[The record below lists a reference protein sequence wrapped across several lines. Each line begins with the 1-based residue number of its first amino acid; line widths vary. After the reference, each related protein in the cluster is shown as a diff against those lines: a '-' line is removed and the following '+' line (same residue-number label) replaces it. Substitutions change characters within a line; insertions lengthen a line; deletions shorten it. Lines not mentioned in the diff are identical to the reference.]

1 MALLSSPPP
10 LTSQTALKIGS
21 PHHPVL
27 SPPFASRFS
36 HLTRRPNR
44 RWHCYYQPRK
54 NLDHIP
60 KQFRQENLLD
70 GLMDNYKNVSECLY
84 GLSYQQMNMFT
95 TKNNILSRQAAK
107 VTPENITSAGF
118 YERFTKI
125 KSLEERGKNDK
136 DLHNYDMHFS
146 TNRGVDSSE
155 EPPDLP
161 SLLLESRIV
170 YLGMPLYQA
179 VTELIIAQ
187 MFYLDYED
195 SSKPIYLY
203 INSTGTQD
211 EKMEVI
217 GCETEGSTIADI
229 IDHCIKAEVHTLNFG
244 VAYGQA
250 GMILSRGDRGNRV
263 LFPHSVTRLYLP
275 KIFKSNGPTTD
286 MWLKAKDLEA
296 NADIYLELLSEGVGK
311 PKEEIA
317 KDIRHGKSFNAKE
330 AIEYGIADRIIT
342 SVADSMDTQ
351 KSTERKVR
359 AAMLEAASAGSSP
372 GAVPTSN
379 HGLL

>member
-10 LTSQTALKIGS
+10 LTSQTTLKIGS

-36 HLTRRPNR
+36 HLTRRPNW
-44 RWHCYYQPRK
+44 RWHCYSQPPK

-70 GLMDNYKNVSECLY
+70 GLMDNYKNVPECLY
-84 GLSYQQMNMFT
+84 GLSHQQMNMFT
-95 TKNNILSRQAAK
+95 AKDNILTRQAAK

-118 YERFTKI
+118 YERFTNI
-125 KSLEERGKNDK
+125 KSLEERGKNNK
-136 DLHNYDMHFS
+136 DRHNYDMRVS
-146 TNRGVDSSE
+146 MYRGVGSHD

-161 SLLLESRIV
+161 SLLLEARIV
-170 YLGMPLYQA
+170 FLGMPLYQA

-187 MFYLDYED
+187 LFYLNFVD

-217 GCETEGSTIADI
+217 GCETEGFAIADT
-229 IDHCIKAEVHTLNFG
+229 IDHCKAKVHTLNLG
-244 VAYGQA
+244 MAYGEA
-250 GMILSRGDRGNRV
+250 AMILSRGDRGNRI
-263 LFPHSVTRLYLP
+263 LFPHSSTRLYLP
-275 KIFKSNGPTTD
+275 KVFKSNGPTTD

-296 NADIYLELLSEGVGK
+296 NADIFLELLSEGVGK

-317 KDIRHGKSFNAKE
+317 KDIRHGKYFNAKE
-330 AIEYGIADRIIT
+330 AIEYGIADRIIN
-342 SVADSMDTQ
+342 SLADSMDTQ
-351 KSTERKVR
+351 NTTERKAR
-359 AAMLEAASAGSSP
+359 AAMLEAASTARSP